1 MGLDMYL
8 FREKRV
14 VPKAPTVKRG
24 DVDFPSDILQ
34 GVMYEGGK
42 IVAVTIRDGDEVK
55 AFTPEPAHIM
65 SISDEVA
72 YWRKAN
78 HIHRWFVDHV
88 QGGVDDCR
96 THSEVTEDALRDLV
110 STCKEVLANRNRA
123 HELLPTREGFFF
135 GSTEYD
141 DGYFKEV
148 ESTVKKIE
156 TIIRE
161 TDFKSEAIYYSSSW

>member
-8 FREKRV
+8 FKEKRA
-14 VPKAPTVKRG
+14 VPKAPTVKRC
-24 DVDFPSDILQ
+24 DVDFPSDILH
-34 GVMYEGGK
+34 GVTYKDGK
-42 IVAVTIRDGDEVK
+42 IVAVMIRDGDGVK
-55 AFTPEPAHIM
+55 TFTPEPAHIM

-78 HIHRWFVDHV
+78 YIHKWFVDRV

-96 THSEVTEDALRDLV
+96 THSEVTEDVLRDLV

-123 HELLPTREGFFF
+123 HELLPTMDGFFF
-135 GSTEYD
+135 GSTKYD
-141 DGYFKEV
+141 DDYFREV
-148 ESTVKKIE
+148 ESTVEKIE